1 VANKL
6 DDLLRVAILVRDGGV
21 CVYCGADYTK
31 GAVLEADHVVARS
44 RKGSDDPSNLVTA
57 CEACNL
63 DKAHMS
69 LAIYVLHRAEQ
80 GLPTAG
86 LVERVAA
93 ATAKPVDWNRAARA
107 LAEIRRQRAGR

>member
-1 VANKL
+1 VAAKL
-6 DDLLRVAILVRDGGV
+6 DDLLRVAILVRDGGC
-21 CVYCGADYTK
+21 CVYCGASYTD
-31 GAVLEADHVVARS
+31 GAVLEADHVVSRS
-44 RKGSDDPSNLVTA
+44 RKGTDDPSNLVAA
-57 CEACNL
+57 CEACNA

-69 LAIYVLHRAEQ
+69 LAIYVMHRAEQ

-93 ATAKPVDWNRAARA
+93 AVARPVNWKRAAAA